1 MKMNSVTDVDFIEQ
15 ISRAS
20 RAGVEVDLLVRGIC
34 CIRPGV
40 EGYTDHV
47 RVTSIGFWSIRE
59 FFHSEGEA
67 PRSCIS
73 VQPI

>member
-34 CIRPGV
+34 CIRAWCAKG
-40 EGYTDHV
+40 
-47 RVTSIGFWSIRE
+47 IRIT
-59 FFHSEGEA
+59 
-67 PRSCIS
+67 C
-73 VQPI
+73 V

>member
-1 MKMNSVTDVDFIEQ
+1 LKKKVLELIEEETRKGENGRIIMKMNSVTDVDFIEQ

-47 RVTSIGFWSIRE
+47 RVTSIVG
-59 FFHSEGEA
+59 
-67 PRSCIS
+67 
-73 VQPI
+73 